1 MIIKII
7 KNSISKK
14 ELQEI
19 AQSGFGYMVK
29 GVVDIKQEILA
40 LGGELHADEE
50 VLLFE
55 EEKSSREN
63 TWGINLYPEKTG
75 EEFIEYDSMINI
87 KPGFGNLSRSV
98 ENPEIREKINNI
110 VKKLINDQPISA

>member
-1 MIIKII
+1 MFIKLV
-7 KNSISKK
+7 KTPISKK

-19 AQSGFGYMVK
+19 AQSGFGIMVK

-55 EEKSSREN
+55 EEKSSRED

-75 EEFIEYDSMINI
+75 EKFIEYDSMINI

-110 VKKLINDQPISA
+110 VKKLIND